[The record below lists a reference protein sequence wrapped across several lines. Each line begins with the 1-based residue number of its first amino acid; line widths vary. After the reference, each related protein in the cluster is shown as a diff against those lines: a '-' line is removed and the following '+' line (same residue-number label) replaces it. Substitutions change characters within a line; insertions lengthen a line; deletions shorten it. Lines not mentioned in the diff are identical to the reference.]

1 MISNQSEPI
10 HSLPQPTHIF
20 LALVISAA
28 SCLSACS
35 GSTEVSAERV
45 ETTDGTASICGTG
58 PGLPPCRAIDGE
70 TYQQELDVNTT
81 PGLGSNQQLDEEAE
95 TMRNASPSQV
105 NQEVKQLEA
114 ENP

>member
-1 MISNQSEPI
+1 MLNRPEQ
-10 HSLPQPTHIF
+10 THALLRRTPLLF
-20 LALVISAA
+20 ALVISTA

-58 PGLPPCRAIDGE
+58 PGLPPCRAMDGE
-70 TYQQELDVNTT
+70 TYQQELDLNTT
-81 PGLGSNQQLDEEAE
+81 PGLGSDQQLEQEAE